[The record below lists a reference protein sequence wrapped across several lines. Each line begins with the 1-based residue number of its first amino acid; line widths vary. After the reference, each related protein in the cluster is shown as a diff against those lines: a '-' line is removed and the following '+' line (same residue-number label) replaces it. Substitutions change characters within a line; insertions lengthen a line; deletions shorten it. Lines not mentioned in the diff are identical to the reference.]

1 MNLKE
6 LKCWNCNSQAWVLL
20 IVHSVGS
27 DVKGVTLYEIKKDTN
42 GWIANK
48 WSVWTNRHWTS
59 INIILEYYMI
69 EW

>member
-1 MNLKE
+1 MLE
-6 LKCWNCNSQAWVLL
+6 LQAWVLL
-20 IVHSVGS
+20 IVHRVGS
-27 DVKGVTLYEIKKDTN
+27 GVKGVTLYEIKKDTN

-59 INIILEYYMI
+59 INRILEYYMV